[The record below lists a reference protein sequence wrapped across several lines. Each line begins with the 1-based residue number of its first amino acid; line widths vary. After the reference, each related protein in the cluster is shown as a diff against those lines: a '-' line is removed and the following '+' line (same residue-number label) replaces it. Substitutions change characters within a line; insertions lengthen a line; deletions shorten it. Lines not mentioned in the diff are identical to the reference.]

1 MLQRMEL
8 TSPASQEVA
17 PETLLSINSILF
29 RKEFTLLAL
38 LLEVQP
44 VQTSNSS
51 QHLAMRKVLS
61 VDKLIKLA
69 LAC

>member
-1 MLQRMEL
+1 MEAV
-8 TSPASQEVA
+8 T
-17 PETLLSINSILF
+17 LF